1 MEEGPRLIRLRRH
14 THRIVRATDDEANA
28 FAERTDEI
36 VSVTIIWIAGF
47 VALLVVPVV
56 ISWSLDLL
64 TIAAS
69 VIDRFGDSPEMQV
82 SALLGHVPDRGRDD
96 ATGDGGRCE
105 AGPD

>member
-1 MEEGPRLIRLRRH
+1 M
-14 THRIVRATDDEANA
+14 
-28 FAERTDEI
+28 
-36 VSVTIIWIAGF
+36 SVVIIWIAGF

-69 VIDRFGDSPEMQV
+69 TIDRFGDSPEMQM
-82 SALLGHVPDRGRDD
+82 SALLGHTPDRGTDE
-96 ATGDGGRCE
+96 TGDGGRGE

>member
-1 MEEGPRLIRLRRH
+1 MS
-14 THRIVRATDDEANA
+14 A
-28 FAERTDEI
+28 
-36 VSVTIIWIAGF
+36 TIIWIAGF

-69 VIDRFGDSPEMQV
+69 VIDRFGDSPEMQM
-82 SALLGHVPDRGRDD
+82 SALLGHVPDRGPDD
-96 ATGDGGRCE
+96 ATGDGGRSE